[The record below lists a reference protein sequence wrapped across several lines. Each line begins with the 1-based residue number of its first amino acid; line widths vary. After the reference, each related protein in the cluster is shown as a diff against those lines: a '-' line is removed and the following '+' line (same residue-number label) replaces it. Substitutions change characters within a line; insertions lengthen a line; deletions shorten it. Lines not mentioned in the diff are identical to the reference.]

1 MNMKIAVVGAAGT
14 VGLRIAQE
22 AIRRGHEVTAVVR
35 NPDKLNEYKDKMS
48 IVRAD
53 AVDPSSIADAVKGHD
68 AVISAYGPRFGE
80 EEELLE
86 AARALIEGIR
96 RGGVQRLLIV
106 GGAGSLITDSGEA
119 LMDTP
124 EFPAEIRTLAK
135 AHADAYGI
143 YKDCDLDWSYLSP
156 AAIIEPGRRT
166 GQFRIGMDRLI
177 TDESG
182 SSRISA
188 EDYAV
193 AMLDE
198 LDDPQFIRSR
208 FTVAY

>member
-1 MNMKIAVVGAAGT
+1 MKIAVVGAAGT
-14 VGLRIAQE
+14 IGRRIAEE
-22 AIRRGHEVTAVVR
+22 ALRRGHEVTAVVR
-35 NPDKLNEYKDKMS
+35 NVSKLDEYKDKMN
-48 IVRAD
+48 IVEAD
-53 AVDPSSIADAVKGHD
+53 AVDPSSIAEAVKGHD

-86 AARALIEGIR
+86 VARSLVEGTR

-106 GGAGSLITDSGEA
+106 GGAGSLTTDSGEA
-119 LMDTP
+119 LMDTL
-124 EFPAEIRTLAK
+124 EFPAEVRTLAK

-143 YKDCDLDWSYLSP
+143 YEECDLDWTYLSP

-166 GQFRIGMDRLI
+166 GQFRIGTDRLI

-198 LDDPQFIRSR
+198 LDDPQFTRTR

>member
-1 MNMKIAVVGAAGT
+1 MKIAVAAASGT
-14 VGLRIAQE
+14 IGKALLQE
-22 AIRRGHEVTAVVR
+22 AIRRKHEVTALVR
-35 NPDKLNEYKDKMS
+35 NPEKLGELRDQVR
-48 IVRAD
+48 IVQTD
-53 AVDPSSIADAVKGHD
+53 LLDPASIAEAVQGSE
-68 AVISAYGPRFGE
+68 AVISAYGPKFGE

-86 AARALIEGIR
+86 AARSILEGTR
-96 RGGVQRLLIV
+96 RGGVRRLLIV

-143 YKDCDLDWSYLSP
+143 YKESDLDWTYLSP
-156 AAIIEPGRRT
+156 AAVIEPGRRT

-182 SSRISA
+182 ASRISV

-198 LDDPQFIRSR
+198 LEDPQFIRDR

>member
-1 MNMKIAVVGAAGT
+1 MIGKQIAN
-14 VGLRIAQE
+14 E
-22 AIRRGHEVTAVVR
+22 ALRRGHQVTAVVR
-35 NPDKLNEYKDKMS
+35 NPDKLSEYKEKMN
-48 IVRAD
+48 IVRAN
-53 AVDPSSIADAVKGHD
+53 AVDPSSIAEAVKGHD
-68 AVISAYGPRFGE
+68 AVISAYGPKFGE

-86 AARALIEGIR
+86 AARALIEGVR
-96 RGGVQRLLIV
+96 RGGVRRLLIV
-106 GGAGSLITDSGEA
+106 GGAGSLITDSGDA

-124 EFPAEIRTLAK
+124 EFPEELRTLAK

-143 YKDCDLDWSYLSP
+143 YQESDLEWSYLSP
-156 AAIIEPGRRT
+156 AAIIEPGRRS
-166 GQFRIGMDRLI
+166 GQFRIGLDRLV

-182 SSRISA
+182 SSRISV

-198 LDDPQFIRSR
+198 LDDPQFIGTR

>member
-1 MNMKIAVVGAAGT
+1 MIGKQIAD
-14 VGLRIAQE
+14 E
-22 AIRRGHEVTAVVR
+22 ALRRGHQVTAVVR
-35 NPDKLNEYKDKMS
+35 NPDKLSEYKEKMN
-48 IVRAD
+48 IVRAN
-53 AVDPSSIADAVKGHD
+53 AVDPSSIAEAVKGHD
-68 AVISAYGPRFGE
+68 AVISAYGPKFGE

-86 AARALIEGIR
+86 AARALIEGVR
-96 RGGVQRLLIV
+96 RGGVRRLLIV
-106 GGAGSLITDSGEA
+106 GGAGSLITDSGDA

-124 EFPAEIRTLAK
+124 EFPEELRTLAK

-143 YKDCDLDWSYLSP
+143 YQESDLEWSYLSP
-156 AAIIEPGRRT
+156 AAIIEPGRRS
-166 GQFRIGMDRLI
+166 GQFRIGLDRLV

-182 SSRISA
+182 SSRISI

-198 LDDPQFIRSR
+198 LDDPQFIGTR

>member
-1 MNMKIAVVGAAGT
+1 MIGKQIAD
-14 VGLRIAQE
+14 E
-22 AIRRGHEVTAVVR
+22 ALRRGHQVTAVVR
-35 NPDKLNEYKDKMS
+35 NPDKLSEYKEKMN
-48 IVRAD
+48 IVRAN
-53 AVDPSSIADAVKGHD
+53 AVDPSSIAEAVKGHD
-68 AVISAYGPRFGE
+68 AVISAYGPKFGE

-86 AARALIEGIR
+86 AARALIEGVR
-96 RGGVQRLLIV
+96 RGGVRRLLIV
-106 GGAGSLITDSGEA
+106 GGAGSLITDSGDA

-124 EFPAEIRTLAK
+124 EFPEELRTLAK

-143 YKDCDLDWSYLSP
+143 YQESDLEWSYLSP
-156 AAIIEPGRRT
+156 AAIIEPGRRS
-166 GQFRIGMDRLI
+166 GQFRIGLDRLV

-182 SSRISA
+182 SSRISV

-198 LDDPQFIRSR
+198 LDDPQFIGTR

>member
-1 MNMKIAVVGAAGT
+1 MIGK
-14 VGLRIAQE
+14 RIAEE
-22 AIRRGHEVTAVVR
+22 AIRRGHQVTAVVR
-35 NPDKLNEYKDKMS
+35 NPDKLSEYQEKMN
-48 IVRAD
+48 IVRAN
-53 AVDPSSIADAVKGHD
+53 AVDPSSIAEAVKGHD
-68 AVISAYGPRFGE
+68 AVISAYGPKFGE

-86 AARALIEGIR
+86 AARALIEGVR

-106 GGAGSLITDSGEA
+106 GGAGSLITDSGDA

-124 EFPAEIRTLAK
+124 EFPEELRPLAK

-143 YKDCDLDWSYLSP
+143 YQESDLEWTYLSP
-156 AAIIEPGRRT
+156 AAIIEPGRRS
-166 GQFRIGMDRLI
+166 GQFRIGMDRLV

-182 SSRISA
+182 SSRISV

-198 LDDPQFIRSR
+198 LDDPQFIGTR

>member
-1 MNMKIAVVGAAGT
+1 MNIAVVGAAGMI
-14 VGLRIAQE
+14 GKQIANE
-22 AIRRGHEVTAVVR
+22 ALRRGHQVTAVVR
-35 NPDKLNEYKDKMS
+35 NPDKLSEYKEKMN
-48 IVRAD
+48 IVRAN
-53 AVDPSSIADAVKGHD
+53 AVDPSSIAEAVKGHD
-68 AVISAYGPRFGE
+68 AVISAYGPKFGE

-86 AARALIEGIR
+86 AARALIEGVR
-96 RGGVQRLLIV
+96 RGGVRRLLIV
-106 GGAGSLITDSGEA
+106 GGAGSLITDSGDA

-124 EFPAEIRTLAK
+124 EFPEELRTLAK

-143 YKDCDLDWSYLSP
+143 YQESDLEWSYLSP
-156 AAIIEPGRRT
+156 AAIIEPGRRS
-166 GQFRIGMDRLI
+166 GQFRIGLDRLV

-182 SSRISA
+182 SSRISV

-198 LDDPQFIRSR
+198 LDDPQFIGTR

>member
-1 MNMKIAVVGAAGT
+1 MNIAVVGAAGMI
-14 VGLRIAQE
+14 GKRIAEE
-22 AIRRGHEVTAVVR
+22 ALRRGHQVTAVVR
-35 NPDKLNEYKDKMS
+35 NPDKLSEYKEKMN
-48 IVRAD
+48 IVRAN
-53 AVDPSSIADAVKGHD
+53 AVDPSSIAEAVKGHD
-68 AVISAYGPRFGE
+68 AVISAYGPKFGE

-86 AARALIEGIR
+86 AARALIEGVR
-96 RGGVQRLLIV
+96 RGGVRRLLIV
-106 GGAGSLITDSGEA
+106 GGAGSLITDSGDA

-124 EFPAEIRTLAK
+124 EFPEELRTLAK

-143 YKDCDLDWSYLSP
+143 YQESDLEWSYLSP
-156 AAIIEPGRRT
+156 AAIIEPGRRS
-166 GQFRIGMDRLI
+166 GQFRIGIDRLV

-182 SSRISA
+182 SSRISV

-198 LDDPQFIRSR
+198 LDDPQFIGTR

>member
-1 MNMKIAVVGAAGT
+1 MRVAIVGAAGT
-14 VGLRIAQE
+14 IGKSITEE
-22 AIRRGHEVTAVVR
+22 ALRRGHAVTAVVR
-35 NPDKLNEYKDKMS
+35 HPEKLEAFRDKVS
-48 IVRAD
+48 IVKAS
-53 AVDPSSIADAVKGHD
+53 AVDPDSITEAVKGSD

-86 AARALIEGIR
+86 TARVLLEAVR
-96 RGGVQRLLIV
+96 RSGVKRLLIV

-124 EFPAEIRTLAK
+124 EFPAEIKSLAM

-143 YKDCDLDWSYLSP
+143 YQESDVDWTYLSP

-166 GQFRIGMDRLI
+166 GQFRIGTDRLVV
-177 TDESG
+177 DETG
-182 SSRISA
+182 SSHISV

-198 LDDPQFIRSR
+198 LDDPQFTRAR
-208 FTVAY
+208 FTVGY

>member
-1 MNMKIAVVGAAGT
+1 MNIAVVGAAGT
-14 VGLRIAQE
+14 IGKQIAEE
-22 AIRRGHEVTAVVR
+22 ALKRGHTVTAVVR
-35 NPDKLNEYKDKMS
+35 NPEKLDDVKERMN
-48 IVRAD
+48 IVRAN
-53 AVDPSSIADAVKGHD
+53 AVDPSSIAEAVKGQD

-86 AARALIEGIR
+86 AARALIEGVR
-96 RGGVQRLLIV
+96 RGGVKRLLIV
-106 GGAGSLITDSGEA
+106 GGAGSLITDSGEP
-119 LMDTP
+119 LMDSP
-124 EFPAEIRTLAK
+124 EFPSELRPLAK

-143 YKDCDLDWSYLSP
+143 YKECDLEWSYLSP

-166 GQFRIGMDRLI
+166 GQFRIGTDRLV
-177 TDESG
+177 TDETG
-182 SSRISA
+182 ASRISV

-198 LDDPQFIRSR
+198 LDDPQFVGTR

>member
-1 MNMKIAVVGAAGT
+1 MIGK
-14 VGLRIAQE
+14 RIAEE
-22 AIRRGHEVTAVVR
+22 ALRRGHQVTAVVR
-35 NPDKLNEYKDKMS
+35 NPDKLSEYKEKMN
-48 IVRAD
+48 IVCAN
-53 AVDPSSIADAVKGHD
+53 AVDPSSIAEAVKGHD
-68 AVISAYGPRFGE
+68 AVISAYGPKFGE

-86 AARALIEGIR
+86 AARALIEGVR
-96 RGGVQRLLIV
+96 RGGVKRLLIV
-106 GGAGSLITDSGEA
+106 GGAGSLITDSGDA

-124 EFPAEIRTLAK
+124 EFPEELRTLAK

-143 YKDCDLDWSYLSP
+143 YQESDLEWSYLSP
-156 AAIIEPGRRT
+156 AAIIEPGRRS
-166 GQFRIGMDRLI
+166 GQFRIGIDRLV

-182 SSRISA
+182 SSRISV

-198 LDDPQFIRSR
+198 LDDPQFIGTR

>member
-1 MNMKIAVVGAAGT
+1 MKVAVVGASGT
-14 VGLRIAQE
+14 IGKRIAEE
-22 AIRRGHEVTAVVR
+22 AVRRGHEVTAVVR
-35 NPDKLNEYKDKMS
+35 NPEKMQDFKDRMNVVQAS
-48 IVRAD
+48 
-53 AVDPSSIADAVKGHD
+53 AVDPDSIAEAVKGSD

-86 AARALIEGIR
+86 AARALLEGVR
-96 RGGVQRLLIV
+96 RGGVSRLLIV
-106 GGAGSLITDSGEA
+106 GGAGSLMTDSGKA

-124 EFPAEIRTLAK
+124 GFPGEFRTLAM
-135 AHADAYGI
+135 AHGDAYGI
-143 YKDCDLDWSYLSP
+143 YRESDMDWTYLSP

-166 GQFRIGMDRLI
+166 GQFRIGTDRLI

-182 SSRISA
+182 DSRISA

-193 AMLDE
+193 AMIDE
-198 LDDPQFIRSR
+198 LEDPQFTRAR

>member
-1 MNMKIAVVGAAGT
+1 MNIAVVGAAGT
-14 VGLRIAQE
+14 IGKRIAEE
-22 AIRRGHEVTAVVR
+22 ALRRGHQVTAVVR
-35 NPDKLNEYKDKMS
+35 SPDKLDDVKDKMN
-48 IVRAD
+48 IVRAN
-53 AVDPSSIADAVKGHD
+53 AVDPSSVAEAVKGHD

-86 AARALIEGIR
+86 AARALIEGVR
-96 RGGVQRLLIV
+96 RGGVKRLLIV

-119 LMDTP
+119 LMDSA
-124 EFPAEIRTLAK
+124 EFPRELWPLAK

-143 YKDCDLDWSYLSP
+143 YKECDLEWSYLSP
-156 AAIIEPGRRT
+156 ASIIEPGRRT
-166 GQFRIGMDRLI
+166 GQFRIGTDRLI
-177 TDESG
+177 MDESG
-182 SSRISA
+182 ASRISV

-198 LDDPQFIRSR
+198 LEDPQFIGTR

>member
-1 MNMKIAVVGAAGT
+1 MNIAVVGAAGT
-14 VGLRIAQE
+14 IGKRIAEE
-22 AIRRGHEVTAVVR
+22 AIRRGHQVTAVVR
-35 NPDKLNEYKDKMS
+35 NPEKLSEDKEKMN
-48 IVRAD
+48 IVRAS
-53 AVDPSSIADAVKGHD
+53 AVDPSSIAEAVKGHD

-86 AARALIEGIR
+86 AARALIEGTR

-106 GGAGSLITDSGEA
+106 GGAGSLITDSGDA

-124 EFPAEIRTLAK
+124 EFPSELKTLAMS
-135 AHADAYGI
+135 HADAYGI
-143 YKDCDLDWSYLSP
+143 YKESDLDWTYLSP

-166 GQFRIGMDRLI
+166 GQFRIGTDRLI

-182 SSRISA
+182 SSRISV

-198 LDDPQFIRSR
+198 LEDPQFTRTR

>member
-1 MNMKIAVVGAAGT
+1 MNIAVVGAAGMI
-14 VGLRIAQE
+14 GKQIADE
-22 AIRRGHEVTAVVR
+22 ALRRGHQVTAVVR
-35 NPDKLNEYKDKMS
+35 NPDKLSEYKEKMN
-48 IVRAD
+48 IVRAN
-53 AVDPSSIADAVKGHD
+53 AVDPSSIAEAVKGHD
-68 AVISAYGPRFGE
+68 AVISAYGPKFGE

-86 AARALIEGIR
+86 AARALIEGLR
-96 RGGVQRLLIV
+96 RGGVRRLLIV
-106 GGAGSLITDSGEA
+106 GGAGSLITDSGDA

-124 EFPAEIRTLAK
+124 EFPEELRTLAK

-143 YKDCDLDWSYLSP
+143 YQESDLEWSYLSP
-156 AAIIEPGRRT
+156 AAIIEPGRRS
-166 GQFRIGMDRLI
+166 GQFRIGLDRLV

-182 SSRISA
+182 SSRISV

-198 LDDPQFIRSR
+198 LDDPQFIGTR